1 MIKIRRFKK
10 KDKNSVIA
18 LWKDVFNPQKPH
30 NDPELVINMKV
41 SFNDGLF
48 FVACENT
55 KIIGTIMAGYDGHR
69 GWIYSLAV
77 LQKYRRKGIG
87 TKLVKKALNELINLG
102 CVKVN
107 LQINKDNQSVVNFYK
122 KVGFSI
128 EDRISMGKKLME

>member
-10 KDKNSVIA
+10 KDKNFVIS

-30 NDPELVINMKV
+30 NDPELVINTKV
-41 SFNDGLF
+41 GFNDGLF

-77 LQKYRRKGIG
+77 SQKYRRKGIG
-87 TKLVKKALNELINLG
+87 TKLVNKAITELINLG

-107 LQINKDNQSVVNFYK
+107 LQIYGDNQSVVDFYK
-122 KVGFSI
+122 TAGFSI
-128 EDRISMGKKLME
+128 EDRVSMGKRLIE